1 MTFHELLSSEDYEF
15 RYVCGVSKPS
25 SRILFTEKDK
35 VISAMCLHY
44 TIMVSLAELEQLKR
58 GFSIQKFI
66 ILIQSYPALLRKVFE
81 PEDGSITAEFIQDL
95 FVPFFSL
102 KGSNQRALEESLIM
116 TWIQYLQCLEGN
128 FSSVCFEVD

>member
-1 MTFHELLSSEDYEF
+1 MTFRELLSSEEYEF

-25 SRILFTEKDK
+25 SRILFTEQDK

-66 ILIQSYPALLRKVFE
+66 VLIQSYPALLRKVFE
-81 PEDGSITAEFIQDL
+81 PEDGSITAT
-95 FVPFFSL
+95 
-102 KGSNQRALEESLIM
+102 A
-116 TWIQYLQCLEGN
+116 
-128 FSSVCFEVD
+128 